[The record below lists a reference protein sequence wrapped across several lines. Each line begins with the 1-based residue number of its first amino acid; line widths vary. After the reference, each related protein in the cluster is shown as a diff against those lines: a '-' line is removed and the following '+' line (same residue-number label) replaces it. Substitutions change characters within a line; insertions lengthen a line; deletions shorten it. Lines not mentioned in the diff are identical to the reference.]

1 MLRLEAGVIGR
12 CDKAGTLLGDV
23 REFAVADDAGV
34 GVFDP
39 QIFQQLEHGSFLG
52 LGPGV
57 IGMAFRVE
65 AAFIAD
71 ADGAAVVVAG
81 MGTTDIL
88 RENRHHLTIHSDVV
102 VIGGLAEATHTG
114 RNQGF
119 DTERPCHKGC

>member
-1 MLRLEAGVIGR
+1 M
-12 CDKAGTLLGDV
+12 
-23 REFAVADDAGV
+23 ADDAGV

-39 QIFQQLEHGSFLG
+39 QIFQELEHGSFLG

-57 IGMAFRVE
+57 IGMAFGIE

-81 MGTTDIL
+81 MGPTYIL
-88 RENRHHLTIHSDVV
+88 WKNRHDLTIHSDVV
-102 VIGGLAEATHTG
+102 VIGGLAEAAHSG

-119 DTERPCHKGC
+119 DTERPCHKC

>member
-1 MLRLEAGVIGR
+1 M
-12 CDKAGTLLGDV
+12 
-23 REFAVADDAGV
+23 ADDAGV

-52 LGPGV
+52 LSPGV
-57 IGMAFRVE
+57 IGMAFGIE

-71 ADGAAVVVAG
+71 ADRTAVVVAG
-81 MGTTDIL
+81 VSTADIL
-88 RENRHHLTIHSDVV
+88 REDWYDLTIHSDVV

-119 DTERPCHKGC
+119 DAERPRHKC

>member
-1 MLRLEAGVIGR
+1 M
-12 CDKAGTLLGDV
+12 

-57 IGMAFRVE
+57 IGMAFGIE
-65 AAFIAD
+65 ASFIAD

-81 MGTTDIL
+81 MGPTDVL
-88 RENRHHLTIHSDVV
+88 REDWYDLAIHTDVV